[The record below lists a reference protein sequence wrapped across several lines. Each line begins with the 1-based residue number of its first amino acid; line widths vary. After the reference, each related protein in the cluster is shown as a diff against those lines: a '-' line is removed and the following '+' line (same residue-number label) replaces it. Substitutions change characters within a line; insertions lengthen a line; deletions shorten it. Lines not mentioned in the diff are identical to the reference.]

1 MRKPHFQGQLLF
13 QHIQNRR
20 RGLILRLRLCH
31 PFMYGRS
38 ATVTV
43 TRRRVLGMAFGFI
56 ENQNFDGLF
65 EFLVHLPR
73 GLRFHLSG
81 GAQCIV
87 NGL

>member
-1 MRKPHFQGQLLF
+1 MREPHFQGQLLF

-43 TRRRVLGMAFGFI
+43 TLRRVLGMAFGFI
-56 ENQNFDGLF
+56 ETQNLDGLL

-73 GLRFHLSG
+73 GPHFHLSG
-81 GAQCIV
+81 GAQRII